1 MKVIALSGDCGYIN
15 QIETT
20 IKSVM
25 AHNRNVKIY
34 VINPDIPHEWFV
46 NLNYYLKQVGSK
58 VVDKKVDPGLLNQMH
73 VSFDHISTASFG
85 RILIPNLISEDKVLY
100 LESDT
105 IVDSNIDSVFDL
117 EFGDKMIYAVPDFY
131 TPLKFDKNGYVIDSE
146 IGEYNTGVL
155 LINNKK
161 WRAEKVVDKL
171 LEMGKNNN
179 LANGDQTI
187 INEFFKGQIGQLNPR
202 YNYQIGYEFMSSFHN
217 HILRSLKKV
226 INPKI
231 IHYISKQKPYKL
243 ISIGSLRKKW
253 WSYYTLE
260 WSDIIA
266 FGESNKYEVK
276 EISFDGE
283 AFVFTNMAE
292 IQSIE
297 QLIKKLPTVHFNI
310 AAYTNMA
317 FLLLKLTQYDNVTLY
332 PNILGKTLTKLINQA
347 NVYLDINYNPKA
359 NEVIDRVMDRKIPM
373 VAFDRTKSQEL
384 NYDNYHVFHD
394 GQIDEMAAAISDAI
408 KNKTEPKSK
417 FNIEVKDIN
426 KSLDLILES
435 HKSVVRF
442 GDGEFDIIGGQSIPY
457 QTYEPALAERLKDII
472 LRGNFNNTLVCLPDV
487 FRDLDRYNDY
497 AEDFYESNFFP
508 KNNNFLMEIGK
519 TNNWY
524 GSTFI
529 SRPYIDLVD
538 KSKSSDAFAKLKR
551 LWEEKDILIVEGALT
566 RSGVGNDLFANANS
580 IKRIICPAKDSYQ
593 QIKQIEQAIKESAE
607 NRLVLLML
615 GPTAKVIVDDLQ
627 DLGNQMI
634 DIGHID
640 SEYEWFKMGATHK
653 IKLANKHTAEFNF
666 DEEISAVHDQAYQDE
681 IVTKIEDYR

>member
-20 IKSVM
+20 LKSIMV
-25 AHNRNVKIY
+25 HNRNVKIY

-46 NLNYYLKQVGSK
+46 NLNQYLAQIGSSII
-58 VVDKKVDPGLLNQMH
+58 DAKVDPERLQIMH
-73 VSFDHISTASFG
+73 PSFEHITSSSFG
-85 RILIPNLISEDKVLY
+85 RFLIPEFVREDKALY
-100 LESDT
+100 LDSDL
-105 IVDSNIDSVFDL
+105 IVTSSLNELFQTK
-117 EFGDKMIYAVPDFY
+117 FKDKLLLAVRD
-131 TPLKFDKNGYVIDSE
+131 
-146 IGEYNTGVL
+146 YNQNTLFNAGVM
-155 LINNKK
+155 LINNRGWK
-161 WRAEKVVDKL
+161 EKRVVNSL
-171 LEMGKNNN
+171 INMGKNPN
-179 LANGDQTI
+179 LLNGAQTV
-187 INEFFKGQIGQLNPR
+187 INDFFQGQIGELDLT
-202 YNYQIGYEFMSSFHN
+202 YNYQIGFEKDAFWN
-217 HILRSLKKV
+217 NLDHILSLLDKV
-226 INPKI
+226 KNPKI
-231 IHYISKQKPYKL
+231 IHYVTSDKPFNL
-243 ISIGSLRKKW
+243 TSTSSLRNKW
-253 WSYYTLE
+253 WHYRCLE
-260 WSDIIA
+260 WSDIVSKH
-266 FGESNKYEVK
+266 G
-276 EISFDGE
+276 SFDKSKIKSLSFNGE

-292 IQSIE
+292 VQSIE
-297 QLIKKLPTVHFNI
+297 QLIKKLPNVHFNI

-332 PNILGKTLTKLINQA
+332 PNILGKTLTELINQA

-442 GDGEFDIIGGQSIPY
+442 GDGEFDLISGQSIPY
-457 QTYEPALAERLKDII
+457 QTYEPALAERLKNII

-487 FRDLDRYNDY
+487 FRGLDRYNDY

-538 KSKSSDAFAKLKR
+538 KSKSADAFAKLKR

-593 QIKQIEQAIKESAE
+593 QINQIEQAIKENAE

-653 IKLANKHTAEFNF
+653 VKLANKHTAEFNF
-666 DEEISAVHDQAYQDE
+666 DEEISAVHDQAYQNE
-681 IVTKIEDYR
+681 IVAKI